1 MDCIVV
7 HSTLAAP
14 RQLPEDL
21 FQKCTCLPPHPPTRT
36 RSARVGRFRYLPSP
50 NGHKNM
56 HQRLADEGFTSISFT
71 VEGKKAQ
78 SFTRKTQV
86 ISALRVK
93 IKSKGGIANSL
104 SARCAGACPFART
117 EVRMRKQWVTRWAEE
132 RAPFQKK
139 RGGRREKKGRFVRN
153 STSFYSAS
161 PHSRKTKCFSHKIF
175 DYSKLNPHFCA

>member
-1 MDCIVV
+1 MI
-7 HSTLAAP
+7 HPTFGIMY
-14 RQLPEDL
+14 QLPEHL

-104 SARCAGACPFART
+104 SARCAGACPFALT
-117 EVRMRKQWVTRWAEE
+117 EVRVGERRMAGQRKE
-132 RAPFQKK
+132 RASFPQETGRKK
-139 RGGRREKKGRFVRN
+139 RKEGEFRKK
-153 STSFYSAS
+153 STSFYSPS
-161 PHSRKTKCFSHKIF
+161 SHSRKSKHFSHQAF
-175 DYSKLNPHFCA
+175 DSSKLNPYFCV